1 MKCVLFVLVICLL
14 FMGLQK
20 HSPSLVGKWWLD
32 LKKSENLPSSFKSID
47 RYEME
52 IQQVRD
58 SMTVLVEL
66 IGSGQDVKFPSSVYK
81 FNGPEMFREDSLRG
95 IKRWYKARWVE
106 RGKKFSVT
114 TRVEQHSMK
123 GGQRFRQTEMWEI
136 LDDGTLRVSMTQRFP
151 PRDSTVSQRRYFHR
165 VK

>member
-1 MKCVLFVLVICLL
+1 MLLVFIFCLL

-20 HSPSLVGKWWLD
+20 HSPGLVGKWWLD
-32 LKKSENLPSSFKSID
+32 LNKSENLPPSFKSVD
-47 RYEME
+47 RYLME

-81 FNGPEMFREDSLRG
+81 FNGAEMFREDTLRG
-95 IKRWYKARWVE
+95 VKRWFKARWIE
-106 RGKKFSVT
+106 RGNKFTVAA
-114 TRVEQHSMK
+114 RVEQRNMR
-123 GGQRFRQTEMWEI
+123 GAQLFRQNDVWEM
-136 LDDGTLRVSMTQRFP
+136 LDDSTLRVSITQKFF